1 MSIYGTLAASKTY
14 HTDRGNT
21 AWAAGADADLTIA
34 LQRGTEFIDHQFV
47 FPGFKVDGRDQVRE
61 WPRFDVIDREGFG
74 VSSLTVPIEVENATY
89 EAALRE
95 LASPGS
101 LTPDVTLTAQVK
113 RQKVE
118 GAVEVEFTGAAG
130 IAAAMPVITI
140 INGILAPIM
149 GGQQSGLSGL
159 TNRV

>member
-14 HTDRGNT
+14 HSERGNT
-21 AWAAGADADLTIA
+21 AWADGADADLTIA
-34 LQRGTEFIDHQFV
+34 LQRGTEFIDHRFI
-47 FPGFKVDGRDQVRE
+47 FSGFKVDGRDQVRE

-74 VSSLTVPIEVENATY
+74 VDSTTVPVEIEKATY

-101 LTPDVTLTAQVK
+101 LTPDVTLTKQVK

-118 GAVEVEFTGAAG
+118 GAVEVEFTGALGVEAQ
-130 IAAAMPVITI
+130 MPIITI

-149 GGQQSGLSGL
+149 RGVLSNLSGS